1 MTVHAPTRHIPRPEA
16 GGADARLPW
25 WAAALPV
32 VAFAVL
38 LALLGGA
45 GGAEAAD
52 AGSRGYLADLL
63 GRLWELLSR

>member
-1 MTVHAPTRHIPRPEA
+1 MTAHAPTRHTPRPAA

-25 WAAALPV
+25 WAAVLPV
-32 VAFAVL
+32 IAFAAL
-38 LALLGGA
+38 LALLVGA

-52 AGSRGYLADLL
+52 AESQGYLADLL

>member
-1 MTVHAPTRHIPRPEA
+1 MTAHAPTRHTPRPAA

-38 LALLGGA
+38 LALLAGG

-52 AGSRGYLADLL
+52 AGSGRYLAHLL
-63 GRLWELLSR
+63 DRLRELLPH